1 MEEKKVWVVGHKNP
15 DTDSICS
22 AIAYADL
29 KNRIDAKTYVPKRAG
44 EINEET
50 RYVLNTFGVDTPEL
64 IQDVGAQVKDIEIRK
79 TPGINAKCSMK
90 NAWEMMKKQNVVTL
104 PVVNS
109 HGRLSGVITTGD
121 VAMSY
126 MDIYDNNILA
136 RAKTKYRSIIETL
149 DGTLLVGDAED
160 FFDEGNVMV
169 GSANPEIMEEFI
181 NERDLVIMGN
191 RYEAQ
196 LCAIEM
202 NVSCIIITGTPK
214 VSRSI
219 QKLAEEKNVVII
231 ATPYDTYT
239 AARLINQSMPIDYFM
254 KRDGLISFELDEY
267 IDDVREVMSKE
278 RHRDFPILDENSRYC
293 GMISRRNLLNMQK
306 KQLILVDHNEKTQA
320 VDGIDEADILEIIDH
335 HRIGSLETLSPVF
348 FRNQPL
354 GCSATIVYKMYR
366 ESQVEIPKT
375 IAALLCSAIISDTL
389 MYRSPTCT
397 PEDQKAAE
405 DLAQI
410 AGLDIES
417 HAMAMFQAGSDFRSK
432 SEEEIFYQDF
442 KKFELGDTD
451 FGVGQLSAMTQ
462 KELDEVKQR
471 LLPYLNQAMADRK
484 ISMVFV
490 MLTNIMEERTDVI
503 CAGEGADAV
512 VTEAYHVEK
521 EEDRFRLDGVV
532 SRKKQLIPA
541 FMEVLQGQ

>member
-219 QKLAEEKNVVII
+219 RKLAEEKNVVII

-278 RHRDFPILDENSRYC
+278 RHRDFPILDENGRYC

>member
-219 QKLAEEKNVVII
+219 RKLAEEKNVVII

-278 RHRDFPILDENSRYC
+278 RHRDFPILDENGRYC

-405 DLAQI
+405 ELAQI

>member
-278 RHRDFPILDENSRYC
+278 RHRDFPILDENGRYC

-405 DLAQI
+405 ELAQI

>member
-79 TPGINAKCSMK
+79 TPGISAKCSMK

-219 QKLAEEKNVVII
+219 RKLAEEKNVVII